1 MDKDTK
7 RLTIEIDEDA
17 FYKLK
22 KYCVE
27 NKTTFRE
34 ILTNL
39 IEEKINEN

>member
-1 MDKDTK
+1 MKNTK
-7 RLTIEIDEDA
+7 RLTIEIEEDD

-34 ILTNL
+34 CLTRF
-39 IEEKINEN
+39 IEEIINN

>member
-1 MDKDTK
+1 MKENTK

-34 ILTNL
+34 LLTSF
-39 IEEKINEN
+39 IEEKIK